1 MNRLLRHVGVVGFVF
16 LTLGLIALLVGL
28 GYVGYLQYQKRQQGK
43 QFPSLDASLDVAI
56 NDPGDP
62 AAFPPSPTLSVPLSL
77 SLSDSLTACAGAGT
91 SADFNY
97 ADIDSVIS

>member
-1 MNRLLRHVGVVGFVF
+1 MTQVTQL
-16 LTLGLIALLVGL
+16 
-28 GYVGYLQYQKRQQGK
+28 
-43 QFPSLDASLDVAI
+43 PSLLL
-56 NDPGDP
+56 
-62 AAFPPSPTLSVPLSL
+62 PPSLNLSL

>member
-16 LTLGLIALLVGL
+16 LTLGLIVLLVGL
-28 GYVGYLQYQKRQQGK
+28 GYVGYLQYQKRQQVK

-62 AAFPPSPTLSVPLSL
+62 VAFPPYPALCEPLSHTHTHTHTHCVRRRGDERGL
-77 SLSDSLTACAGAGT
+77 
-91 SADFNY
+91 
-97 ADIDSVIS
+97 